1 MIPAEQ
7 LQRFSRECLLLRKAL
22 EDANSLPDVDD
33 RILRSNITML
43 LAALDQKRKSE
54 RPSTRADNSKP

>member
-1 MIPAEQ
+1 MLTAEQ

-22 EDANSLPDVDD
+22 EEAPTLPELDD

-43 LAALDQKRKSE
+43 LAALDQKKRSE
-54 RPSTRADNSKP
+54 RAISKDR